1 MTLHRKIWMFPV
13 ILILILVAFMNVDIP
28 IALSSLPTNLIKGVV
43 VEKDSSIGLS
53 AVKVK
58 LFSSKGQYATVTGA
72 GGTFKLEVPTGSY
85 DVEVTHPAYQDLSI
99 AFKINSGQIQE
110 VRWSLQRKANLDLG
124 WYSTTGPESRDQ
136 YKTFSEDV
144 NTVILYTSDWEC
156 GNDDIQEAL
165 KAMPDRIGVWLS
177 LPYFFHI
184 EAYHDCRTKGTF
196 ALTPN
201 SHCGFTFEKSPTDD
215 SPEYC
220 ATTYLA
226 PLAKTLDRIEKFEGA
241 NKIRGW
247 YLFDEPY
254 YSYPP
259 YRDMGWN
266 ANIIK
271 EVTDFVRKNDP
282 SGRPVIG
289 VINDGYDDDPKL
301 GSLQDWAAIP
311 EYLGYDYY
319 PKWKKTKPCEN
330 VEPFTPLDAY
340 EKTRD
345 NINTLVKNKG
355 GASSYYVAQGQG
367 CKWDFGRATPT
378 LQEIRWHAWTGI
390 LRGIGGIVYWWYP
403 KSDEDIGRDGNSIRT
418 SVHQVFREIRQIDI
432 GSILYLGEASQAYSH
447 NAGTGTLDI
456 AYRRYKDHWYL
467 TVVNGP
473 DQDRDVTFTLNV
485 GQSPLSNIVTDLIEN
500 RQIKL
505 EGSGPVSLTDYLPK
519 GAVRVYRLFDPTNK
533 LGENLLQAGSDDW
546 QTYGFKD
553 QEAAAR
559 MDGSYSAYIDRAK
572 ATGKFFGVYQDHI
585 PIKPDTEYRLS
596 LRIKTEEVNRGYAAA
611 AMGVWSDD
619 PSRNHHSDFG
629 YTSGTNGWVPKMKT
643 WQSGFDETAMTVVL
657 FGGPDFTGKAYFDH
671 LFLEEVY
678 PKNPGFERGLH
689 YWESY
694 GDGSTYEAVAG
705 GVEGSHSAKI
715 FREDATGRYFG
726 LAQRNIPCE
735 PNTTYQL
742 TLWVKTEALRGQ
754 IGVGL
759 GNWGTPNTH
768 ADFGYTGGNTNWKKI
783 SGTWTSRT
791 DETSLSILLFGSTD
805 FSGTAYFDDIVL
817 QKVGSSAPSK

>member
-28 IALSSLPTNLIKGVV
+28 IALSSLPTGLIKGVV

-99 AFKINSGQIQE
+99 AVKINSGQIQE

-136 YKTFSEDV
+136 YKPFSEDV

-259 YRDMGWN
+259 YRDIGWN
-266 ANIIK
+266 ASIIK

-289 VINDGYDDDPKL
+289 VINDGYDDDAKL

-319 PKWKKTKPCEN
+319 PKFKKTKPCEN

-418 SVHQVFREIRQIDI
+418 SVHQVFREINDLDI
-432 GSILYLGEASQAYSH
+432 ASILYRGQASQSYQHDAKP
-447 NAGTGTLDI
+447 GRLDI
-456 AYRRYKDHWYL
+456 AYRYFNGHWYL
-467 TVVNGP
+467 IAVNAPDQERRVKFTLSTSPNSSYRMATELIDNYQIGLKQVNGKM
-473 DQDRDVTFTLNV
+473 V
-485 GQSPLSNIVTDLIEN
+485 LS
-500 RQIKL
+500 
-505 EGSGPVSLTDYLPK
+505 DYLSK
-519 GAVRVYRLFDPTNK
+519 GEVRVYRLFDPPVK
-533 LGENLLQAGSDDW
+533 
-546 QTYGFKD
+546 
-553 QEAAAR
+553 
-559 MDGSYSAYIDRAK
+559 
-572 ATGKFFGVYQDHI
+572 
-585 PIKPDTEYRLS
+585 
-596 LRIKTEEVNRGYAAA
+596 
-611 AMGVWSDD
+611 
-619 PSRNHHSDFG
+619 
-629 YTSGTNGWVPKMKT
+629 SGDN
-643 WQSGFDETAMTVVL
+643 F
-657 FGGPDFTGKAYFDH
+657 
-671 LFLEEVY
+671 
-678 PKNPGFERGLH
+678 GFEKGLQ

-768 ADFGYTGGNTNWKKI
+768 ADFGYTGGNTDWKKI

-791 DETSLSILLFGSTD
+791 DETSLSILLFGLTD

-817 QKVGSSAPSK
+817 QKVGSSAQSK